1 MDEENII
8 TKNKE
13 EGGIHK
19 EEDFNWD
26 ADTDNSHKK
35 DELLKRIEDVNSD
48 LWKENREDDDSYLK
62 ELYLKMGKNNRVK
75 NILQM
80 FVTFVLERGD
90 EVVVESLGYNEKELP
105 KIRKELKNFLRLK
118 SLNNNTL
125 LSFLR
130 SKRYSK

>member
-35 DELLKRIEDVNSD
+35 DELLKT
-48 LWKENREDDDSYLK
+48 LK
-62 ELYLKMGKNNRVK
+62 RTEAM
-75 NILQM
+75 
-80 FVTFVLERGD
+80 
-90 EVVVESLGYNEKELP
+90 
-105 KIRKELKNFLRLK
+105 
-118 SLNNNTL
+118 LNV
-125 LSFLR
+125 
-130 SKRYSK
+130 